1 MSISINRVINNIIL
15 KMGNKLKEIVMK
27 NRTYAF
33 FDDMIKAKNL
43 DPNKVKKDEK
53 SNKIILMSQIVTVKY
68 LRYIKTNSVNSFYFL
83 SIK

>member
-1 MSISINRVINNIIL
+1 
-15 KMGNKLKEIVMK
+15 MGNKLKEIVMK

-43 DPNKVKKDEK
+43 DPNKVKKDVK
-53 SNKIILMSQIVTVKY
+53 SNKIILMSQIVTVKF

>member
-33 FDDMIKAKNL
+33 FDDMIKTKNL

-53 SNKIILMSQIVTVKY
+53 SNKIVLIYQVVTV
-68 LRYIKTNSVNSFYFL
+68 RDIKTNSVNSFYLL
-83 SIK
+83 SVK